1 MAKGKGGAPAPQKTT
16 TDRKNGKASKKR
28 PKMFDPIKRR
38 LVTAKQRSL
47 QALSSKKLRYTC
59 LHQFG
64 LLYGFRLAE
73 I

>member
-1 MAKGKGGAPAPQKTT
+1 MAVKKPTVRN

-38 LVTAKQRSL
+38 LVS
-47 QALSSKKLRYTC
+47 
-59 LHQFG
+59 
-64 LLYGFRLAE
+64 